1 MRSPLPFLS
10 ALAPAALALA
20 LALSTAPALAAPI
33 HLCERAAVVM
43 PSPETHRAWL
53 EKDVRYGP
61 DDAAAFADRVKRF
74 GPGVLNTQIVVADE
88 VGASAWFDIE
98 GYSGLREAKIRMI
111 RKRDC
116 DTDPYYP
123 LVVLVGLKARSI
135 SRNALFVAK
144 SRGTYEVIA
153 LKPRAK
159 GKTFAL
165 RLAGSGEIVCRDFR
179 ACDGIAAH
187 PRLRR

>member
-1 MRSPLPFLS
+1 MRWPLPFVSILASS
-10 ALAPAALALA
+10 AFALALGA
-20 LALSTAPALAAPI
+20 SAPALAAPI

-43 PSPETHRAWL
+43 PSPEAHRVWL

-74 GPGVLNTQIVVADE
+74 GPGVLGTQVVVADE

-123 LVVLVGLKARSI
+123 LVVLVGLKARSL
-135 SRNALFVAK
+135 SRDALFVAK
-144 SRGTYEVIA
+144 SRSTYEVIA
-153 LKPRAK
+153 LKNRAK

-165 RLAGSGEIVCRDFR
+165 RLAGSGELLCRDFR

-187 PRLRR
+187 PRFKR